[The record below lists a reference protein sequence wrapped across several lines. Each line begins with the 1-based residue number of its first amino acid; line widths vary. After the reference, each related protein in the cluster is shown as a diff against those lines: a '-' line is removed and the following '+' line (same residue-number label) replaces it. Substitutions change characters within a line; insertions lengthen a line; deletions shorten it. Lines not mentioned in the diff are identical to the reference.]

1 MQKLS
6 RNDKIKVGVF
16 IICSIT
22 LFSSLYFSNQIL
34 SQNQIQEEENLVA
47 IWSLYTVTDEIES
60 PFDIWISK
68 PAFSNKTEFPVYIL
82 IHGDILGPE
91 SLNALTHKLVKQ
103 GYMVVAVSI
112 QEFNVY
118 PTLIQLNVALNY
130 ILSRDDVISDQ
141 IGIFGHSRGSIFAIL
156 FGIMRPDYIKSVVSG
171 NFANWDLFYQYA
183 NFMASKTKD
192 FNYVLNFSIP
202 HNILFLLNSKDRK
215 LEDTPTQFFDEMLNE
230 NYTDV
235 TKFYGNFSEGTARQ
249 FHYSASLFGHLS
261 SLYDEDQINF
271 LINWTNNA
279 LDYDPISTDTEN
291 EFLNIKNYVTINF
304 LLFIFDLILVFII
317 SFLLIKCIVF
327 QNKKFL
333 PFLSKIKN
341 SIIPTPDLENESLMS
356 DEDKEDTLEY
366 LGKIPF
372 EEEYEKHSHIINS
385 FNQKDYKKKI
395 LIFLG
400 IIYLCFILVK
410 IPIIPMP
417 KSFLISSVIPLF
429 RIEFISRY
437 IYYILDSFFPFNYVW
452 LWLLIF
458 ALLTWGYLRKEK
470 LTRIG
475 KYSGKNYV
483 LGLFNGFEI
492 FFIFASLNLLILDN
506 FFGVSFSEFFLRNGI
521 STYFLLYLI
530 NLFVFEF
537 FSRII
542 KENNFKYWK
551 MVGFQLIVYFPII
564 FPEILNPSPI
574 FEMYFCIIL
583 LIFLNPWLYKLFK
596 NVKVISFCNYLLM
609 IFFFSLFY
617 FENRAGWEGRL
628 FY

>member
-6 RNDKIKVGVF
+6 RNDKINVGVF
-16 IICSIT
+16 IICSII
-22 LFSSLYFSNQIL
+22 LLSSFYFSNQIL
-34 SQNQIQEEENLVA
+34 FQNQIQEEENLVA
-47 IWSLYTVTDEIES
+47 IWSLYTVTDDIES

-68 PAFSNKTEFPVYIL
+68 PAFSNKTQFPVYIL
-82 IHGDILGPE
+82 IHGDIFGPE
-91 SLNALTHKLVKQ
+91 SLNALTQELVKQ
-103 GYMVVAVSI
+103 EYMVVAVSI
-112 QEFNVY
+112 QEFSVY

-171 NFANWDLFYQYA
+171 NFANWDLFYRYA
-183 NFMASKTKD
+183 NYMALKSKD
-192 FNYVLNFSIP
+192 FNYTLDFSIP

-215 LEDTPTQFFDEMLNE
+215 LEDTPTQFLDEMLNV

-235 TKFYGNFSEGTARQ
+235 TKFYGNFTEGTARQ
-249 FHYSASLFGHLS
+249 FQYSVSLFGHLS

-279 LDYDPISTDTEN
+279 LNYDPMPTNGEIN
-291 EFLNIKNYVTINF
+291 FLSIKNYVTLNF
-304 LLFIFDLILVFII
+304 LLFIFDILLVVII
-317 SFLLIKCIVF
+317 SFLLIKSIVF
-327 QNKKFL
+327 QNKNVL
-333 PFLSKIKN
+333 PLLSKIKN
-341 SIIPTPDLENESLMS
+341 GIFPTPDLENEGIMTE
-356 DEDKEDTLEY
+356 EDKEEILEY
-366 LGKIPF
+366 MGKIPF
-372 EEEYEKHSHIINS
+372 VEKYEKHSQTIKT

-395 LIFLG
+395 VIFLC
-400 IIYLCFILVK
+400 IIYLCSILVK

-417 KSFLISSVIPLF
+417 KSFLLSSVIPLF
-429 RIEFISRY
+429 RVKFISRY
-437 IYYILDSFFPFNYVW
+437 IYYILDSFFPFTYVW

-458 ALLTWGYLRKEK
+458 ALLTWGFLRKEK

-483 LGLFNGFEI
+483 LGLFIGLEI
-492 FFIFASLNLLILDN
+492 FLIIAGLSLLILDS
-506 FFGVSFSEFFLRNGI
+506 FFGISFSEFFLRNGL
-521 STYFLLYLI
+521 STYLLLYLI

-551 MVGFQLIVYFPII
+551 MVGFQFIVYFPII

-596 NVKVISFCNYLLM
+596 NVKVISLCNYLLM
-609 IFFFSLFY
+609 VFFFSLFY
-617 FENRAGWEGRL
+617 FENRAGWEGKL

>member
-1 MQKLS
+1 
-6 RNDKIKVGVF
+6 
-16 IICSIT
+16 
-22 LFSSLYFSNQIL
+22 
-34 SQNQIQEEENLVA
+34 
-47 IWSLYTVTDEIES
+47 
-60 PFDIWISK
+60 
-68 PAFSNKTEFPVYIL
+68 
-82 IHGDILGPE
+82 
-91 SLNALTHKLVKQ
+91 
-103 GYMVVAVSI
+103 
-112 QEFNVY
+112 
-118 PTLIQLNVALNY
+118 
-130 ILSRDDVISDQ
+130 
-141 IGIFGHSRGSIFAIL
+141 
-156 FGIMRPDYIKSVVSG
+156 
-171 NFANWDLFYQYA
+171 
-183 NFMASKTKD
+183 MASKTKD

-279 LDYDPISTDTEN
+279 LDCDPISTDAEI
-291 EFLNIKNYVTINF
+291 EFLSIKNYVTLNF

-327 QNKKFL
+327 QNKNFL

-372 EEEYEKHSHIINS
+372 EEEYEKNSHIINS

-400 IIYLCFILVK
+400 IIYVCFLLVK

-458 ALLTWGYLRKEK
+458 ALLTWGFLRKEK

-483 LGLFNGFEI
+483 LGLVNGFEI

-506 FFGVSFSEFFLRNGI
+506 FFGVSFSEFFLRNGL